1 MGTIN
6 MFGKFRIRRRDDHAL
21 RHSLWKM
28 HVVGFF

>member
-6 MFGKFRIRRRDDHAL
+6 MLDKFRIGRRDDHAL
-21 RHSLWKM
+21 RHSRWKM